1 MLLVFDLFHFR
12 NIQLFVQMVKN
23 ILFVCTGNS
32 ARSII
37 AEAIIN
43 NNFNNKF
50 KAYSAGSNPT
60 GKINSDIKKFLEMKN
75 YDLSKTTSK
84 NFDIFINSEIKMD
97 HVITV
102 CNNANNEV
110 CPIWPKKDQ
119 IIHWDIEDPVSK
131 LINLNE
137 NEKNNIILN
146 TFNVINEKI
155 KNWIKNEE

>member
-1 MLLVFDLFHFR
+1 M
-12 NIQLFVQMVKN
+12 KN

-37 AEAIIN
+37 AESIIN
-43 NNFNNKF
+43 NEYNNMYKGF
-50 KAYSAGSNPT
+50 SAGSNPT
-60 GKINSDIKKFLEMKN
+60 GKVNEDVKN
-75 YDLSKTTSK
+75 YLLSKHYDLSNYRSK
-84 NFDIFINSEIKMD
+84 NFSEFINGQIKMD
-97 HVITV
+97 YVITV

-155 KNWIKNEE
+155 KNWIKNEEQ

>member
-1 MLLVFDLFHFR
+1 MFA
-12 NIQLFVQMVKN
+12 N
-23 ILFVCTGNS
+23 
-32 ARSII
+32 II
-37 AEAIIN
+37 AECIIN
-43 NNFNNKF
+43 NEHNDKF

-60 GKINSDIKKFLEMKN
+60 GIINNDIKKFLETKN
-75 YDLSKTTSK
+75 YDLNNVLSK

-102 CNNANNEV
+102 CNNANHEV

-155 KNWIKNEE
+155 KNWIKNEEQ

>member
-1 MLLVFDLFHFR
+1 M
-12 NIQLFVQMVKN
+12 KN

-37 AEAIIN
+37 AECIIN
-43 NNFNNKF
+43 NEHNDKF
-50 KAYSAGSNPT
+50 KAYSSGSNPT
-60 GKINSDIKKFLEMKN
+60 GIINNDIKKFLETKN
-75 YDLSKTTSK
+75 YDLNNVLSK

-155 KNWIKNEE
+155 KNWIINEEQ

>member
-1 MLLVFDLFHFR
+1 M
-12 NIQLFVQMVKN
+12 KN

-37 AEAIIN
+37 AEVIVN
-43 NNFNNKF
+43 NHFKDKY

-75 YDLSKTTSK
+75 YDLSKITSK
-84 NFDIFINSEIKMD
+84 NFGTFINNEIKMD

-110 CPIWPKKDQ
+110 CPIWPKRDQ

-131 LINLNE
+131 LINLKE

-155 KNWIKNEE
+155 KNWIKNEEQ

>member
-1 MLLVFDLFHFR
+1 M
-12 NIQLFVQMVKN
+12 KN

-37 AEAIIN
+37 AETIIN
-43 NNFNNKF
+43 NEHNSKF

-60 GKINSDIKKFLEMKN
+60 GNINSDIKKFLETKN
-75 YDLSKTTSK
+75 YDLSNLSSK

-102 CNNANNEV
+102 CNNANNEL

-119 IIHWDIEDPVSK
+119 VIHWDIEDPVSK
-131 LINLNE
+131 LINSNE
-137 NEKNNIILN
+137 NEKNNIISN

-155 KNWIKNEE
+155 KNWIKNEEK